1 MQRQKT
7 TEAANAAAHPA
18 AQPASRPAARPA
30 ACSRRKGESK
40 NLNGRS
46 MVGRDFC
53 TRCCHAWRRPRRCA
67 EVQSAEQSGAVT
79 LPFARHFC
87 MTTEL
92 PRTFK
97 IVTIWLLLGVVVF
110 LALQWWMRQQQ
121 QTRFQLQGGVVEIA
135 RGPDGHYHWPGS
147 INGRELEFLVDTGA
161 TGTAIS
167 AQLARELNLPSLG
180 QVQSSTAGGL
190 VTGSVVSVNLT
201 LQGGVRAEQLRVVA
215 LEGLNYTRGDRRT
228 EQPLLGM
235 DVLGKLRWQQRDG
248 VLRIE
253 LNNTSAEPLR

>member
-1 MQRQKT
+1 MS
-7 TEAANAAAHPA
+7 N
-18 AQPASRPAARPA
+18 
-30 ACSRRKGESK
+30 
-40 NLNGRS
+40 
-46 MVGRDFC
+46 
-53 TRCCHAWRRPRRCA
+53 
-67 EVQSAEQSGAVT
+67 
-79 LPFARHFC
+79 
-87 MTTEL
+87 EL

-97 IVTIWLLLGVVVF
+97 IITVWLLLGVLVF
-110 LALQWWMRQQQ
+110 LGVQWWMRQQQ
-121 QTRFQLQGGVVEIA
+121 QTRFQLQGGVVEIN

-180 QVQSSTAGGL
+180 QVQSNTAGGL
-190 VTGSVVSVNLT
+190 VTGRVVSVNLT

-215 LEGLNYTRGDRRT
+215 LEGLNDRRT

-235 DVLGKLRWQQRDG
+235 DVLGKLHWQQRDG

-253 LNNTSAEPLR
+253 LNKLSKTPPR

>member
-1 MQRQKT
+1 M
-7 TEAANAAAHPA
+7 
-18 AQPASRPAARPA
+18 
-30 ACSRRKGESK
+30 
-40 NLNGRS
+40 
-46 MVGRDFC
+46 
-53 TRCCHAWRRPRRCA
+53 
-67 EVQSAEQSGAVT
+67 SA
-79 LPFARHFC
+79 
-87 MTTEL
+87 EL

-97 IVTIWLLLGVVVF
+97 IVTVWLLLGLVVF
-110 LALQWWMRQQQ
+110 LSMQWWMRQQQ

-167 AQLARELNLPSLG
+167 AQLARELSLPTLG
-180 QVQSSTAGGL
+180 QVQSNTAGGV
-190 VTGSVVSVNLT
+190 VTGRVVSVNLA
-201 LQGGVRAEQLRVVA
+201 LQGGVRADQLRVVA
-215 LEGLNYTRGDRRT
+215 LEGLNNRRE

-253 LNNTSAEPLR
+253 LNNDPAAPSR